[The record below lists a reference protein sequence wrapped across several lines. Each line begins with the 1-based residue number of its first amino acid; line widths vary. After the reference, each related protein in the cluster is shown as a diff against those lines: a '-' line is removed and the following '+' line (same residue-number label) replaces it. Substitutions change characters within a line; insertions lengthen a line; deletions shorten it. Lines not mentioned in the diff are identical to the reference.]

1 MSKGTVIKMKFTK
14 RIKIALAAGILS
26 VGIAAASIIF
36 ASDYSTND
44 PLISKSYLDSVFL
57 PRLTTYID
65 GKLTELKTALEAT
78 IAQSIPEEKPA
89 EAAVNTGYEVI
100 TLSLGQ
106 QLCAKDASL
115 DFILRPG
122 SSAKVYS
129 EIPSNGIADLS
140 SGTEL
145 LSEAEIPINAYCLIP
160 RPDGRGIVITS
171 EVAYVMVR
179 GSYEIK

>member
-1 MSKGTVIKMKFTK
+1 MKFTK
-14 RIKIALAAGILS
+14 RIKIALTAGILS
-26 VGIAAASIIF
+26 LGIAAASIIF
-36 ASDYSTND
+36 AYDYSTAD

-57 PRLTTYID
+57 PQLTTYID
-65 GKLTELKTALEAT
+65 GKLTELKTTLEEAISQSSANT
-78 IAQSIPEEKPA
+78 QAPPAAQI
-89 EAAVNTGYEVI
+89 TGYEVI
-100 TLSLGQ
+100 TLTAGQ
-106 QLCAKDASL
+106 KLCAKDASL

-122 SSAKVYS
+122 STAKVYS

-160 RPDGRGIVITS
+160 RADGRGIIVTS
-171 EVAYVMVR
+171 EIAYVMVR